1 MVDEVSRLAMTLAI
15 SESGRV
21 SFGAAGAAA
30 FSSHSY
36 AVGRLISSKKKI
48 VPKLSW
54 QQWPHF
60 WDLKGKL
67 QIRAQGE
74 RYVMRFDDR
83 KAGNILLKEDRGFTE
98 ALCMVGATLGW
109 IINHDNPNLLSGAP
123 ARVRMEH
130 NLDSPVKQAYPQM
143 RFDFKEGMNLT
154 FVMLSFKYKRVCRLA
169 MSPADHL
176 LRISGCHDFQSSI
189 GPNGAIVPN
198 RSRTVAALQPTCAIG
213 PIGWKE

>member
-1 MVDEVSRLAMTLAI
+1 MIDKFAKEKTEFTIIFSLSFKIQVSYIESAITWQRKKFSLSPWFSLGFLRLLVTLSSCFATMVDEVSRLAMTLAI

-36 AVGRLISSKKKI
+36 AVGRLMSSKKKI

-83 KAGNILLKEDRGFTE
+83 KAGNILLKEDRGFT
-98 ALCMVGATLGW
+98 
-109 IINHDNPNLLSGAP
+109 
-123 ARVRMEH
+123 VRQCF
-130 NLDSPVKQAYPQM
+130 P
-143 RFDFKEGMNLT
+143 
-154 FVMLSFKYKRVCRLA
+154 
-169 MSPADHL
+169 
-176 LRISGCHDFQSSI
+176 
-189 GPNGAIVPN
+189 
-198 RSRTVAALQPTCAIG
+198 
-213 PIGWKE
+213 

>member
-36 AVGRLISSKKKI
+36 AVGRLMSSKKKI

-74 RYVMRFDDR
+74 RYVMRFDDAKSR
-83 KAGNILLKEDRGFTE
+83 KYIVEGGPWFYGKTMFSLALYDVKKNATLVPIRSISVWVEVFCLLPNLMTKE

-109 IINHDNPNLLSGAP
+109 IINHDNPNLLSGAR

-130 NLDSPVKQAYPQM
+130 SLDSPVKQAYPQM
-143 RFDFKEGMNLT
+143 RFDFKEGPPKSLH
-154 FVMLSFKYKRVCRLA
+154 KGI
-169 MSPADHL
+169 SPNPSPKA
-176 LRISGCHDFQSSI
+176 
-189 GPNGAIVPN
+189 
-198 RSRTVAALQPTCAIG
+198 
-213 PIGWKE
+213 